1 MRRLVLLLGS
11 ASALVAAIVSC
22 DDDSRYVYTARR
34 FDEANGCLEPY
45 RPIERVEGEGVSVR
59 CPEAC
64 LLVSGAMHLSPVCPP
79 FPANAEA
86 VPAEDPGCQA
96 ALDASRMEASCGA
109 GDEEEEGDGGEE
121 EDGGDGGGGE
131 EDAES
136 DAGLVLDAAE
146 EG

>member
-1 MRRLVLLLGS
+1 MRRLFLLFGS
-11 ASALVAAIVSC
+11 ASAIVSAIVSC

-64 LLVSGAMHLSPVCPP
+64 LLVSGAIHVSPVCPP
-79 FPANAEA
+79 FPVNAEP
-86 VPAEDPGCQA
+86 VPAEDPACQA

-109 GDEEEEGDGGEE
+109 GEEEDGDGGEE
-121 EDGGDGGGGE
+121 DDGGEEEGGAE